1 LEQARQPARAEAY
14 HVGPMSPA
22 SVLVRR
28 RIQWFDTD
36 SSTKYH
42 NTAPLR
48 LMEEA
53 EAVLLDR
60 LGIVREVYGRLPRAH
75 VTVDYRRPLRF
86 WDEADIAL
94 EVTEVGRTSVTYE
107 FAVRRGEEVYAE
119 GRVVAV
125 LIDEEGRPRAWPE
138 QWRRLLLGSGDPSG

>member
-1 LEQARQPARAEAY
+1 
-14 HVGPMSPA
+14 MSTA
-22 SVLVRR
+22 SVVVRR

-36 SSTKYH
+36 ASTKYH

-60 LGIVREVYGRLPRAH
+60 LGIVREVYGWLPRAH
-75 VTVDYRRPLRF
+75 VSIDYRHPLRF
-86 WDEADIAL
+86 WDEVDVAIR
-94 EVTEVGRTSVTYE
+94 VTDVGRTSVTYE
-107 FAVRRGEEVYAE
+107 FSVRQGDRVCSD

-125 LIDEEGRPRAWPE
+125 LIDHEGRARTWPDA
-138 QWRRLLLGSGDPSG
+138 WRRLLLDSGELSG

>member
-1 LEQARQPARAEAY
+1 MLPR
-14 HVGPMSPA
+14 VTI
-22 SVLVRR
+22 RR

-53 EAVLLDR
+53 EAALLDE
-60 LGIVREVYGRLPRAH
+60 LGIVREVYGWLPRAH

-86 WDEADIAL
+86 WDEV
-94 EVTEVGRTSVTYE
+94 EVDAEVAELGRTSITYR
-107 FAVRRGEEVYAE
+107 FRIRMDQDLCAVGT
-119 GRVVAV
+119 VVAV
-125 LIDEEGRPRAWPE
+125 LIDEEGKPRPWPDD
-138 QWRRLLLGSGDPSG
+138 WRRLLTGEG

>member
-1 LEQARQPARAEAY
+1 MP
-14 HVGPMSPA
+14 PP
-22 SVLVRR
+22 SVTIRR

-53 EAVLLDR
+53 EAALLDR
-60 LGIVREVYGRLPRAH
+60 LGMVREVYGSLPRAH
-75 VTVDYRRPLRF
+75 VTMDYHRPLRF
-86 WDEADIAL
+86 WDEV
-94 EVTEVGRTSVTYE
+94 EVSVEVSEVGQTSVTYA
-107 FAVRRGEEVYAE
+107 FSIRKDGEACAD

-125 LIDEEGRPRAWPE
+125 LIDGEGRPRRWPE
-138 QWRRLLLGSGDPSG
+138 EHRRLLLGSDPPDRG

>member
-1 LEQARQPARAEAY
+1 MRGVPRPRATIT
-14 HVGPMSPA
+14 
-22 SVLVRR
+22 R

-53 EAVLLDR
+53 EAALLDD
-60 LGIVREVYGRLPRAH
+60 LGIVKEVYGHLPRRH
-75 VTVDYRRPLRF
+75 VTMEYYRPLRF
-86 WDEADIAL
+86 WDQV
-94 EVTEVGRTSVTYE
+94 EVTVEVVEVGTTSVTYSFE
-107 FAVRRGEEVYAE
+107 ITRDGEVHAD

-125 LIDEEGRPRAWPE
+125 HIDDQGKPSPWTDRHRGLLEGE
-138 QWRRLLLGSGDPSG
+138 G

>member
-1 LEQARQPARAEAY
+1 MGSA
-14 HVGPMSPA
+14 A
-22 SVLVRR
+22 SVVIRR

-60 LGIVREVYGRLPRAH
+60 LGLVRQVYGFLPRRR
-75 VTVDYRRPLRF
+75 VEIDYFLPLRF
-86 WDEADIAL
+86 WDEVHVGV
-94 EVTEVGRTSVTYE
+94 EVSEVGRTSITYA
-107 FAVRRGEEVYAE
+107 FWIDRDGRRHAE

-125 LIDEEGRPRAWPE
+125 HIDAEGRPRPWPE
-138 QWRRLLLGSGDPSG
+138 EHRRLLTASGALEPPGAGGA

>member
-1 LEQARQPARAEAY
+1 MPRPR
-14 HVGPMSPA
+14 VT
-22 SVLVRR
+22 VRR

-53 EAVLLDR
+53 EASLLDQ
-60 LGIVREVYGRLPRAH
+60 LGIVREVYGWLPRAH
-75 VTVDYRRPLRF
+75 VTIDYLRPLRF
-86 WDEADIAL
+86 WDEVEVDL
-94 EVTEVGRTSVTYE
+94 EVADVGRTSVTYT
-107 FAVRRGEEVYAE
+107 FAVRKRQERCAE

-125 LIDEEGRPRAWPE
+125 YIDQEGKPRPWPDE
-138 QWRRLLLGSGDPSG
+138 YRRLLDGEGR

>member
-1 LEQARQPARAEAY
+1 MLPR
-14 HVGPMSPA
+14 VTI
-22 SVLVRR
+22 RR

-53 EAVLLDR
+53 EAALLDD
-60 LGIVREVYGRLPRAH
+60 LGIVREVYGWLPRAH

-86 WDEADIAL
+86 WDEV
-94 EVTEVGRTSVTYE
+94 EVDAEVAELGRTSITYR
-107 FAVRRGEEVYAE
+107 FRIRMDKDLCAAGT
-119 GRVVAV
+119 VVAV
-125 LIDEEGRPRAWPE
+125 LIDEEGKPRPWPDD
-138 QWRRLLLGSGDPSG
+138 WRRLLTGEG